1 MGMGIEIVNKI
12 NYNNILPISNEESLN
27 KNTEDHNINLRTN
40 KSIHFEELQNRL
52 KKHRKYSA
60 PEYLFDDKSRKL
72 FYSIL
77 FPKEK
82 EDDKNDKKIDEN
94 DSFNYLNDNIGFD
107 ININNG
113 DDNNKICKKRS
124 YDINDR
130 KQSIDDD
137 IDDDNIMSNNENTNC
152 KKGEDIRN
160 RYICQLINKGVWI
173 PNISEKKYNSIIIFD
188 WDDTLLPTSFLNSK
202 GTYNAFRQITRDERQ
217 RLLELE
223 NLVLQLLTLSVKKGD
238 VYIITNA
245 DKKWVENSSKIFY
258 PSISNILKKIKI
270 ISAKNK
276 YQKRYPSRI
285 WKIKAFINLANN
297 IDLQKITNIICS
309 GDSAFEIEAARI
321 LATKFTEA
329 FIKTIKFKEKPEL
342 DEVFKQ
348 IRFVLCQFNKIFSA
362 VKNLSITVE
371 KRK

>member
-1 MGMGIEIVNKI
+1 MK
-12 NYNNILPISNEESLN
+12 NYNRI
-27 KNTEDHNINLRTN
+27 R
-40 KSIHFEELQNRL
+40 
-52 KKHRKYSA
+52 KHRKHSA
-60 PEYLFDDKSRKL
+60 PEYLFDAKSRKL

-82 EDDKNDKKIDEN
+82 EEEKNICEN
-94 DSFNYLNDNIGFD
+94 DNFNDLNDNIDF
-107 ININNG
+107 NINNS
-113 DDNNKICKKRS
+113 DDANKICKKMS
-124 YDINDR
+124 HDINDR

-137 IDDDNIMSNNENTNC
+137 DNIISNNNC
-152 KKGEDIRN
+152 EKGEDIRN

-173 PNISEKKYNSIIIFD
+173 PNFKEKKYNSIIIFD

-202 GTYNAFRQITRDERQ
+202 GTYNAFRQFTNDERK

-245 DKKWVENSSKIFY
+245 DKKWVDNSSKIFY

-285 WKIKAFINLANN
+285 WKIKAFINLAND

-342 DEVFKQ
+342 DEVYKQ
-348 IRFVLCQFNKIFSA
+348 IRFVLCQFNKIYSA

>member
-1 MGMGIEIVNKI
+1 
-12 NYNNILPISNEESLN
+12 
-27 KNTEDHNINLRTN
+27 
-40 KSIHFEELQNRL
+40 
-52 KKHRKYSA
+52 
-60 PEYLFDDKSRKL
+60 
-72 FYSIL
+72 L

-82 EDDKNDKKIDEN
+82 AEDKNISETDNFN
-94 DSFNYLNDNIGFD
+94 DLNDNTD
-107 ININNG
+107 ININISND
-113 DDNNKICKKRS
+113 DDNCKISKKMS
-124 YDINDR
+124 YDINDS
-130 KQSIDDD
+130 KQNIDDEN
-137 IDDDNIMSNNENTNC
+137 DNNFTLNNKITNC

-160 RYICQLINKGVWI
+160 RYISQLINKGIWI
-173 PNISEKKYNSIIIFD
+173 PNIKEKKYNSIIIFD

-202 GTYNAFRQITRDERQ
+202 GTYNAFRQFTKNERK

-245 DKKWVENSSKIFY
+245 DKKWIENSSKIFY

-285 WKIKAFINLANN
+285 WKIKAFINLAND

-342 DEVFKQ
+342 DELYKQ
-348 IRFVLCQFNKIFSA
+348 IKFVLCQFNKIYSA

>member
-1 MGMGIEIVNKI
+1 MGIEIVNKI
-12 NYNNILPISNEESLN
+12 NYNNIFPISNEESLN
-27 KNTEDHNINLRTN
+27 KLTEDHNINLKTN
-40 KSIHFEELQNRL
+40 KSIHFEELQNRIR
-52 KKHRKYSA
+52 KHRKHSA
-60 PEYLFDDKSRKL
+60 PEYLFDAKSRKL

-82 EDDKNDKKIDEN
+82 EEEKNICEN
-94 DSFNYLNDNIGFD
+94 DNFNDLNDNIDF
-107 ININNG
+107 NINNS
-113 DDNNKICKKRS
+113 DDANKICKKMS

-137 IDDDNIMSNNENTNC
+137 DNIISNNNC
-152 KKGEDIRN
+152 EKGEDIRN

-173 PNISEKKYNSIIIFD
+173 PNFKEKKYNSIIIFD

-202 GTYNAFRQITRDERQ
+202 GTYNAFRQFTNDERK

-245 DKKWVENSSKIFY
+245 DKKWVDNSSKIFY

-270 ISAKNK
+270 ISTKNK

-285 WKIKAFINLANN
+285 WKIKAFINLAND

-342 DEVFKQ
+342 DEVYKQ
-348 IRFVLCQFNKIFSA
+348 IRFVLCQFNKIYSA

>member
-1 MGMGIEIVNKI
+1 MGIDIVSKI
-12 NYNNILPISNEESLN
+12 NYNNIFPISNEESLN
-27 KNTEDHNINLRTN
+27 KFTEEYNINLKTN
-40 KSIHFEELQNRL
+40 KSIHFEELQNRI
-52 KKHRKYSA
+52 KKHRKHSA
-60 PEYLFDDKSRKL
+60 PEYLFDAKSRKL

-82 EDDKNDKKIDEN
+82 EEEKNIYEN
-94 DSFNYLNDNIGFD
+94 DNFNNLNDNIGIN
-107 ININNG
+107 ININNCE
-113 DDNNKICKKRS
+113 DTSKICKKMS
-124 YDINDR
+124 FDINDR

-137 IDDDNIMSNNENTNC
+137 NDNIVSNNEITNC

-173 PNISEKKYNSIIIFD
+173 PNIKEKKYNSIIIFD

-202 GTYNAFRQITRDERQ
+202 GTYNAFRQFTNNERK

-285 WKIKAFINLANN
+285 WKIKAFINLAND

-342 DEVFKQ
+342 DEIYKQ
-348 IRFVLCQFNKIFSA
+348 IRFVLCQFNKIYSA

>member
-1 MGMGIEIVNKI
+1 MGMGIEIVSKI
-12 NYNNILPISNEESLN
+12 TSNNLFPISNEESLN
-27 KNTEDHNINLRTN
+27 KFTEDLNINLRTN
-40 KSIHFEELQNRL
+40 KSMHFEELQNRI
-52 KKHRKYSA
+52 KKHRKHSA
-60 PEYLFDDKSRKL
+60 PEYLFDAKSRKL

-77 FPKEK
+77 FSKEK
-82 EDDKNDKKIDEN
+82 EEDKNICEKDNFN
-94 DSFNYLNDNIGFD
+94 DLNDNTD
-107 ININNG
+107 INININN
-113 DDNNKICKKRS
+113 DDNDSKISKKMS
-124 YDINDR
+124 YDINDC
-130 KQSIDDD
+130 KKNIN
-137 IDDDNIMSNNENTNC
+137 DDNDNNIISNNKITNC

-160 RYICQLINKGVWI
+160 RYINQLINKGIWI
-173 PNISEKKYNSIIIFD
+173 PNIKEKKYNSIIIFD

-202 GTYNAFRQITRDERQ
+202 GTYNAFRQFTKNERK

-285 WKIKAFINLANN
+285 WKIKAFINLAND

-342 DEVFKQ
+342 DELFKQ
-348 IRFVLCQFNKIFSA
+348 IKFVLCQFNKIYSA

>member
-1 MGMGIEIVNKI
+1 MGMGIETVSKI
-12 NYNNILPISNEESLN
+12 NYNNIFPISNEESLN
-27 KNTEDHNINLRTN
+27 KFTEDHNINLRTN
-40 KSIHFEELQNRL
+40 KSIHFEELQNRI
-52 KKHRKYSA
+52 KKHRKHSA
-60 PEYLFDDKSRKL
+60 PEYLFDAKSRKL

-82 EDDKNDKKIDEN
+82 IEEKNICEN
-94 DSFNYLNDNIGFD
+94 DNYKDLNDNIGINF
-107 ININNG
+107 NINNG
-113 DDNNKICKKRS
+113 DDTNKISKKIS

-137 IDDDNIMSNNENTNC
+137 DIISNNEITNC
-152 KKGEDIRN
+152 EKGEDIRN
-160 RYICQLINKGVWI
+160 KYICQLINKGVWI
-173 PNISEKKYNSIIIFD
+173 PNIPEKKYNSIIIFD

-202 GTYNAFRQITRDERQ
+202 GTYNAFRQFTKNERK

-285 WKIKAFINLANN
+285 WKIKAFINLAND

-329 FIKTIKFKEKPEL
+329 FIKTIKFKEKPDLE
-342 DEVFKQ
+342 EVYKQ
-348 IRFVLCQFNKIFSA
+348 IKFVLCQFNKIYSA

>member
-1 MGMGIEIVNKI
+1 MGIEIVNKI
-12 NYNNILPISNEESLN
+12 NYNNNFPIFNEESLN
-27 KNTEDHNINLRTN
+27 KFTEDHNINLKTN
-40 KSIHFEELQNRL
+40 KSIHFEELQNRIR
-52 KKHRKYSA
+52 KHRKHSA
-60 PEYLFDDKSRKL
+60 PEYLFDAKSRKL

-82 EDDKNDKKIDEN
+82 EEEKNICEN
-94 DSFNYLNDNIGFD
+94 DNFNDLNDNIDF
-107 ININNG
+107 NINNS
-113 DDNNKICKKRS
+113 DDANKICKKMS

-137 IDDDNIMSNNENTNC
+137 DNIISNNNC
-152 KKGEDIRN
+152 EKGEDIRN

-173 PNISEKKYNSIIIFD
+173 PNFKEKKYNSIIIFD

-202 GTYNAFRQITRDERQ
+202 GTYNAFRQFTNDERK

-245 DKKWVENSSKIFY
+245 DKKWVDNSSKIFY

-285 WKIKAFINLANN
+285 WKIKAFINLAND

-342 DEVFKQ
+342 DEVYKQ
-348 IRFVLCQFNKIFSA
+348 IRFVLCQFNKIYSA